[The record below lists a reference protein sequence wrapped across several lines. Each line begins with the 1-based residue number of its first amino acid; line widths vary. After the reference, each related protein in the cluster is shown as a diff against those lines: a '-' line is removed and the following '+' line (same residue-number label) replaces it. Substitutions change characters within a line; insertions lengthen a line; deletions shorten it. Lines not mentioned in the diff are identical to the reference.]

1 MENRIPRD
9 NAYKDIKI
17 SELGFRE
24 LTDKEDILV
33 ERFKKKI
40 IVPIICFPSW
50 ELFLVV
56 YLLLLLFIM

>member
-24 LTDKEDILV
+24 LTDKENTLV
-33 ERFKKKI
+33 QNFIKNI
-40 IVPIICFPSW
+40 IVPIICFQS
-50 ELFLVV
+50 
-56 YLLLLLFIM
+56 